1 MQSNDAPSSCRVR
14 LCSLWLLS
22 LLLTAIVWGDE
33 PTAATEKSATDVASP
48 VSESKTSDAEQ
59 NEPAGLRPRR
69 LAALGSAGVA
79 AHYVGFRYFDRAW
92 YQGEQRGN
100 IRWLQDWSGN
110 TYLHVDKG
118 GHFMSG
124 IFLSQSVSE
133 AFTWTGIT
141 PRKAAVLGAMT
152 SWGLLFEIEMRDAY
166 FDQWGFSV
174 PDFLANTAGVSVP
187 LLHSLVPSTRIVDF
201 KFSWFPS
208 PLYRDYDARLAAD
221 LPRTRYAIDDYE
233 GMTFWMTFAMNDVLR
248 GRAKEVWPDWLGL
261 ALGYGATGM
270 HGANVKSR
278 GREREFLQL
287 PDARGELV
295 LSLDTDARY
304 LPGDGEIWS
313 LFKEQLNWLH
323 LPAPA
328 IRLYPTLRFY
338 LLYL

>member
-1 MQSNDAPSSCRVR
+1 MSHDRRQLRFVLCLLSLAANLTG
-14 LCSLWLLS
+14 LCSLS
-22 LLLTAIVWGDE
+22 MAESTPTIPVHAVDTGD
-33 PTAATEKSATDVASP
+33 
-48 VSESKTSDAEQ
+48 SD
-59 NEPAGLRPRR
+59 PALDDPPKGISGRR
-69 LAALGSAGVA
+69 LAAMAGLGVT

-92 YQGEQRGN
+92 YQGERQTS

-133 AFTWTGIT
+133 TFAWVGFA
-141 PRKAAVLGAMT
+141 PRTAAMLGAAT

-174 PDFLANTAGVSVP
+174 PDFVANTAGVSVP
-187 LLHSLVPSTRIVDF
+187 LLHSLVPATQVVDF

-208 PLYRDYDARLAAD
+208 SLYRDYDARLAANR
-221 LPRTRYAIDDYE
+221 PRTRYAIDDYE
-233 GMTFWMTFAMNDVLR
+233 GMTFWMTLALNDVLR
-248 GRAKEVWPDWLGL
+248 GRAEQLWPDWLGV

-278 GREREFLQL
+278 GREREFLTL
-287 PDARGELV
+287 PDARPEIV
-295 LSLDTDARY
+295 LSLDTDARF

-328 IRLYPTLRFY
+328 IRLYPNLRFY
-338 LLYL
+338 LLYF